1 MSSRS
6 CVVRLRAE
14 GCGWLVAVVLGTGLA
29 AATPTHAMQ
38 PDPPDLTQ
46 VEEAQQALREDSDLG
61 LERTVNRLRWNQD
74 DEEEEQQAPGWLT
87 GMFAW
92 IGQAMRMLIWV
103 LAALL
108 AATIIIYLLR
118 LLRDRRAALAPAP
131 RMAPA
136 RVRDLDI
143 RPESLPDDVGAAAR
157 QLWDAGEFR
166 RALALLYRGMLSR
179 LAYVHAAPVRDST
192 TEGESMAL
200 ARGCLGADKGEFA
213 VSLVRIWQLAV
224 YGGRMPESAEVHAIC
239 AGFGPALDP
248 PPPAGE
254 AA

>member
-1 MSSRS
+1 
-6 CVVRLRAE
+6 
-14 GCGWLVAVVLGTGLA
+14 
-29 AATPTHAMQ
+29 
-38 PDPPDLTQ
+38 
-46 VEEAQQALREDSDLG
+46 
-61 LERTVNRLRWNQD
+61 VNRLRWNS
-74 DEEEEQQAPGWLT
+74 DEEQEEAEAPDWLT
-87 GMFAW
+87 GLFAW
-92 IGQAMRMLIWV
+92 IGQAMRMLMWV

-108 AATIIIYLLR
+108 AAGVIIYLLR
-118 LLRDRRAALAPAP
+118 LLRQRRAAMVSGP
-131 RMAPA
+131 RVAPA

-200 ARGCLGADKGEFA
+200 ARGCLNADNGEFA
-213 VSLVRIWQLAV
+213 VSLVRVWQLAV

-239 AGFGPALDP
+239 AGFGRALDP

-254 AA
+254 TT